1 MWTSGAESNQAGA
14 MHTLIDALGWVGAAA
29 VLAAYWMVS
38 THRVTGGSR
47 RYQAL
52 NAFGS
57 VFLLLNTLYYGAYPS
72 TFVNAIWLGI
82 AVWALGRRPARI
94 G

>member
-1 MWTSGAESNQAGA
+1 QYQGMNI
-14 MHTLIDALGWVGAAA
+14 LIDVLGWFGAGA

-38 THRVTGGSR
+38 THRVTGSAR
-47 RYQAL
+47 RYQGL

-72 TFVNAIWLGI
+72 TFVNGIWLGI
-82 AVWALGRRPARI
+82 AVWALGRRGAEQ
-94 G
+94 